1 LRWHYSIENIK
12 HLEQNAGL
20 KKLLPS
26 GRDQWI
32 VYILCLAVFA
42 GFSSFRLVIS
52 LGVIGL
58 IVFGLLAFNIK
69 ETFKAYIS
77 RPAFYLNVLFFLVIL
92 LSFFNSED
100 KHHWLTFL
108 QIKLPFLFLP
118 LAFCSFSFFDRAFFN
133 KILFAFACI
142 MTISAIGVM
151 INYAANYEYI
161 TRWVSGGGII
171 PTPFSHI
178 RYTLLLVFAFFCFIW
193 LWEEKVLVKSWL
205 LLIPAVFI
213 FVVIHILSSRSGWVA
228 LYVGLLFYLI
238 TYVVRYRK
246 YLIGAVMLVTLVL
259 APILFYQFIPSFH
272 NKVGYMRWNIERYQ
286 LGEVDDMSDAMRITS
301 WRSGVKIIEEHPYT
315 GVGVG
320 DLLDESKK
328 ASRELFPKIKNDED
342 RKMPH
347 NEFIWIWAATGI
359 FGLIGYCVAFLF
371 PFISGMRARNWL
383 FAILFIIFLSAF
395 MTEPALEEQIGST
408 FYLLFLLIFL
418 THFTH
423 STAAND

>member
-1 LRWHYSIENIK
+1 M
-12 HLEQNAGL
+12 EQNTGI

-32 VYILCLAVFA
+32 VYILCLAVFI

-58 IVFGLLAFNIK
+58 IVFGLLGFNVK
-69 ETFKAYIS
+69 ETFKTYIS

-92 LSFFNSED
+92 LSVFNSD
-100 KHHWLTFL
+100 NKHQWLTFL

-118 LAFCSFSFFDRAFFN
+118 LAFCGFTFFDRAFFN
-133 KILFAFACI
+133 KILLAFSCI
-142 MTISAIGVM
+142 MIISSIGVM
-151 INYAANYEYI
+151 INYALNYEYI

-178 RYTLLLVFAFFCFIW
+178 RYTLLLVFAFFCSIW
-193 LWEEKVLVKSWL
+193 LWEEKVITRSWL
-205 LLIPAVFI
+205 LLVPALFI

-228 LYVGLLFYLI
+228 LYIGLLFYLL
-238 TYVVRYRK
+238 TYVVRYQK
-246 YLIGAVMLVTLVL
+246 YIAGVAMMGILIL
-259 APILFYQFIPSFH
+259 APMLFYQFIPSFH
-272 NKVGYMRWNIERYQ
+272 NKVDYMKWNIERYRM
-286 LGEVDDMSDAMRITS
+286 GEVDDMSDAMRITS
-301 WRSGVKIIEEHPYT
+301 WKSGVKIIEEHPYT

-320 DLLDESKK
+320 DLLTESKK
-328 ASRELFPKIKNDED
+328 TSRELFPNIKNDED

-359 FGLIGYCVAFLF
+359 LGLVGYCVAFLF
-371 PFISGMRARNWL
+371 PFFWGMRSRYWL
-383 FAILFIIFLSAF
+383 LGILFIIFFSAF

-423 STAAND
+423 SPAVND